1 MPHMSAPVIEK
12 LGALVKKM
20 FTSGWE
26 PTLLSEEV
34 LASGVWFYDN
44 KIPFNAKL
52 LRQKYDYTSF
62 DLPKI
67 EVTVHPYNLDY
78 IDYSISDEG
87 SVYFWQFEG
96 QGRKSKSPT
105 FSLIL
110 PQGTTSIPT
119 VQNMIFH
126 GKHAPN
132 KKIKFAR
139 FAGWDAYTQG
149 GFAIMPYVPAPL
161 I

>member
-1 MPHMSAPVIEK
+1 MPHMSAPVIRK

-105 FSLIL
+105 FSTYFAARDHINSY
-110 PQGTTSIPT
+110 GTKYDIS
-119 VQNMIFH
+119 
-126 GKHAPN
+126 
-132 KKIKFAR
+132 
-139 FAGWDAYTQG
+139 W
-149 GFAIMPYVPAPL
+149 
-161 I
+161 